1 MKKDWI
7 FEQYV
12 KEMVNVSVVSE
23 EMDEEERRKQTRER
37 LIQRGSCCGKT
48 CEECPYDP
56 PFVFGNKTLK
66 TSP

>member
-1 MKKDWI
+1 MRNDWI

-12 KEMVNVSVVSE
+12 KEITKTPVKFE
-23 EMDEEERRKQTRER
+23 EMDEEERRRQTRER

-48 CEECPYDP
+48 CEQCPYDP
-56 PFVFGNKTLK
+56 PFVYGNKVLR